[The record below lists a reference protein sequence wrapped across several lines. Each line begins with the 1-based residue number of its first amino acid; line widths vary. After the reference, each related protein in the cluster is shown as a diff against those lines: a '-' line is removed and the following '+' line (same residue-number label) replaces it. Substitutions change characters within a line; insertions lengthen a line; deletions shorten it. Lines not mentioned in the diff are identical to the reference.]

1 MAPEYHPKKR
11 DSWSIVQS
19 AIGKKSDKP
28 DMYTTVMEAAGRRSD
43 TDMLTRLQGV
53 PNGDLVAMEA
63 RYHRSKS
70 CYQRPFITSLP
81 QLCSLLLL
89 MHSRP
94 LLGSCLRVTNPG
106 LMPSSVKLSNAVC
119 LIHPLKLMS

>member
-94 LLGSCLRVTNPG
+94 LLGSCLRVT
-106 LMPSSVKLSNAVC
+106 
-119 LIHPLKLMS
+119 IQD